1 MAWKPETWRFSFRSV
16 RDRWLFLLVLGIL
29 FLFLSAPAAPKKG
42 TEAAVSAEETEAS
55 LEETAVSSHRAEQTY
70 EQKLEMRLKELLQQV
85 EGVGQVDVMIV
96 LKSSG
101 EKVWQADTS
110 SSVSLTEEKDA
121 GGGTRRIEGRDVSA
135 EVVLAGGSGAEE
147 PVLQK
152 ELSPEIS
159 GVIVSAEGG
168 GSPSVQADISQAV
181 EALFGLPAHKVK
193 VLKRTS
199 P

>member
-1 MAWKPETWRFSFRSV
+1 MAWKPETWKFSFRSI
-16 RDRWLFLLVLGIL
+16 RDRWLFLLALGIL
-29 FLFLSAPAAPKKG
+29 LLFLSAPAG
-42 TEAAVSAEETEAS
+42 TSRETEVLTEETEKPLEEAAVSSQKPELAY
-55 LEETAVSSHRAEQTY
+55 EQT
-70 EQKLEMRLKELLQQV
+70 LEMRLKELLQQV
-85 EGVGQVDVMIV
+85 EGVGQADVMIV
-96 LKSSG
+96 LKSRG

-110 SSVSLTEEKDA
+110 ASVSVTEEKDA
-121 GGGTRRIEGRDVSA
+121 GGGSRKVEDRVSSS
-135 EVVLAGGSGAEE
+135 EVVLAGKTGAEE